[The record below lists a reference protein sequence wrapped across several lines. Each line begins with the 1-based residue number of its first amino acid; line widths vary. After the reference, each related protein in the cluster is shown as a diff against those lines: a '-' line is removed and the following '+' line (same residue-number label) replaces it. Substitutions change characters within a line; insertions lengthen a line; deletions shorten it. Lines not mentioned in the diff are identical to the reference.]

1 MSVCSTCSKE
11 VMKLNKNA
19 KRSFGCKNKNRMI
32 DLKCPFVCPECKTFH
47 FDFRAIR
54 DVCFIWPIPRSK
66 KYNTKGVIL
75 RPLMSRDVKDE
86 QLGRSD
92 DGIMLSCGPGYYD
105 DKKFNLTTPISV
117 GTKIVYDKLVL
128 WGDYSKGYDGKLHY
142 VILCGYKDIKGII

>member
-1 MSVCSTCSKE
+1 
-11 VMKLNKNA
+11 
-19 KRSFGCKNKNRMI
+19 
-32 DLKCPFVCPECKTFH
+32 
-47 FDFRAIR
+47 
-54 DVCFIWPIPRSK
+54 
-66 KYNTKGVIL
+66 
-75 RPLMSRDVKDE
+75 MSRDVKDE

-128 WGDYSKGYDGKLHY
+128 WGDYSKGFDGKLHY